1 MTNTSS
7 YRSQLAGQLRDAAAP
22 VRTLLSDLSPADVP
36 LPYAV
41 DILDAFIELE
51 RLAASGRV
59 LIAARATESEEW
71 RRAGCPSPAAW
82 LALRQGTDTGRA
94 RADLE
99 TSEQLG
105 GLAGTADAVRNG
117 ELSPQQAG
125 AVAAGASANPA
136 AEDDL
141 LETAK
146 SDSLRHT
153 KEEAARRKAE
163 VEGEES
169 KVERERKVR
178 AGRKAY
184 WWSKG
189 GRWCF
194 YAEGP
199 LAEGAELQQAL
210 ENRIGEIHR
219 ERRNGQ
225 REGREQYAYDALV
238 DLVCGR
244 APTAGDGDGT
254 DDSAAP
260 GGQGVGGRR
269 RRTRESVR
277 RLMLVRVDL
286 AALINGTVGD
296 GEVCEIPGIGSVSV
310 EQARTMFGDSILRLV
325 TTNGTAVIDVVNP
338 ARKPTEAQR
347 IAKLWTD
354 PKCCVA
360 GCNRTVDLEYEHR
373 EDYARTQHT
382 VLVESEHMCTFHHQ
396 LKTLENW
403 QLVAGTGRRA
413 FVDPT
418 DPRHPHHARGNTTD
432 PPHSPTRPAP
442 PPTASPPPTT
452 ASTTKS
458 PTPTPTSTPAPPDL
472 RARHAAA
479 RRAARTPAQ
488 PTQHTTPG
496 RLFETG

>member
-1 MTNTSS
+1 MP
-7 YRSQLAGQLRDAAAP
+7 L
-22 VRTLLSDLSPADVP
+22 RTLLSDLSPADVP

-51 RLAASGRV
+51 RLAASGKV
-59 LIAARATESEEW
+59 LIAARAAESEAW
-71 RRAGCPSPAAW
+71 RRAGSPSAAAW

-99 TSEQLG
+99 TSQQLG

-163 VEGEES
+163 VEGEDS

-189 GRWCF
+189 GRWCM

-244 APTAGDGDGT
+244 TPTTSDATPAPDR
-254 DDSAAP
+254 P
-260 GGQGVGGRR
+260 RR
-269 RRTRESVR
+269 REPVR

-286 AALINGTVGD
+286 AALINGAVGD
-296 GEVCEIPGIGSVSV
+296 GEVCEIPGIGPISV
-310 EQARTMFGDSILRLV
+310 EQARSMFGDSILRLI
-325 TTNGTAVIDVVNP
+325 TTDGTAVVDVVNP

-354 PKCCVA
+354 PKCCVV

-403 QLVAGTGRRA
+403 QLVDGTGRRP

-418 DPRHPHHARGNTTD
+418 DPRHPHHTPDPPDPPARG
-432 PPHSPTRPAP
+432 
-442 PPTASPPPTT
+442 
-452 ASTTKS
+452 
-458 PTPTPTSTPAPPDL
+458 TPSTPATPDL

-479 RRAARTPAQ
+479 RRAARTPTQ
-488 PTQHTTPG
+488 PTTPG

>member
-1 MTNTSS
+1 M
-7 YRSQLAGQLRDAAAP
+7 
-22 VRTLLSDLSPADVP
+22 RTLLSDLSPADVP

-51 RLAASGRV
+51 RLAASGKV
-59 LIAARATESEEW
+59 LIAARAAESEAW
-71 RRAGCPSPAAW
+71 RRAGSPSAAAW

-99 TSEQLG
+99 TSQQLG

-125 AVAAGASANPA
+125 AVAAGASVNPA

-153 KEEAARRKAE
+153 KEEAARRRAE

-189 GRWCF
+189 GRWCM

-244 APTAGDGDGT
+244 TPTTSDSDGDSDGDGDSTDTDKADGARNGGRGT
-254 DDSAAP
+254 
-260 GGQGVGGRR
+260 GGRR

-286 AALINGTVGD
+286 AALINGAVGD
-296 GEVCEIPGIGSVSV
+296 GEVCEIPGIGPISV
-310 EQARTMFGDSILRLV
+310 EQARTMFGDSILRLI
-325 TTNGTAVIDVVNP
+325 TTNGTAVVDVVNP

-354 PKCCVA
+354 PKCCVV

-403 QLVAGTGRRA
+403 QLVDGTGRRP

-418 DPRHPHHARGNTTD
+418 DPRHPHHTPDPPDPPARG
-432 PPHSPTRPAP
+432 
-442 PPTASPPPTT
+442 
-452 ASTTKS
+452 
-458 PTPTPTSTPAPPDL
+458 TPSTPATPDL

-479 RRAARTPAQ
+479 RRAARTPTQ
-488 PTQHTTPG
+488 PTTPG

>member
-7 YRSQLAGQLRDAAAP
+7 YQSQFAGQLRDAAAP
-22 VRTLLSDLSPADVP
+22 VRTLLGDLSPADVP

-59 LIAARATESEEW
+59 LIAARAAESEAW
-71 RRAGCPSPAAW
+71 RRAGCPSAAAW

-105 GLAGTADAVRNG
+105 GLPDTADAVRNG

-125 AVAAGASANPA
+125 AVAGGASANPA
-136 AEDDL
+136 AENDL

-153 KEEAARRKAE
+153 KEEAARRRAE
-163 VEGEES
+163 VEAEES

-184 WWSKG
+184 WWTKG
-189 GRWCF
+189 GRWCL

-199 LAEGAELQQAL
+199 LAEGAALQQAL

-219 ERRNGQ
+219 DRRNGQ
-225 REGREQYAYDALV
+225 REGREQYAYDALI
-238 DLVCGR
+238 DLTSR
-244 APTAGDGDGT
+244 PATEPHT
-254 DDSAAP
+254 P
-260 GGQGVGGRR
+260 RR
-269 RRTRESVR
+269 EPVR

-296 GEVCEIPGIGSVSV
+296 GEMCELPGIGPISV

-403 QLVAGTGRRA
+403 QLVEGTGRRP

-418 DPRHPHHARGNTTD
+418 DPRHPDHTGGNTPGNTTD
-432 PPHSPTRPAP
+432 PPEAPKRAAP
-442 PPTASPPPTT
+442 PPTASPPTAASPSPPTT
-452 ASTTKS
+452 AR
-458 PTPTPTSTPAPPDL
+458 TPAPPDL

-479 RRAARTPAQ
+479 RRAARTP
-488 PTQHTTPG
+488 TQHTRPG

>member
-7 YRSQLAGQLRDAAAP
+7 YRSQLASQLRDAAAP
-22 VRTLLSDLSPADVP
+22 VRTLLGDLSPADVP

-59 LIAARATESEEW
+59 LIAARAAESEAW
-71 RRAGCPSPAAW
+71 RRAGCPSAAAW

-94 RADLE
+94 RADLA

-105 GLAGTADAVRNG
+105 ALPDTADAVRNG

-136 AEDDL
+136 AENDL

-153 KEEAARRKAE
+153 KEEAARRRAE
-163 VEGEES
+163 VEAEES

-184 WWSKG
+184 WWTKD
-189 GRWCF
+189 GRWCL

-199 LAEGAELQQAL
+199 LTEGAALQQAL

-219 ERRNGQ
+219 DRRNGQ
-225 REGREQYAYDALV
+225 REGREQYAYDALI
-238 DLVCGR
+238 DLTR
-244 APTAGDGDGT
+244 GT
-254 DDSAAP
+254 TSDSTDTGGAASTRNGGP
-260 GGQGVGGRR
+260 GAGGRR
-269 RRTRESVR
+269 QRRESVR

-310 EQARTMFGDSILRLV
+310 EQARSMFGDSILRLV

-403 QLVAGTGRRA
+403 QLVAGTGRRP

-418 DPRHPHHARGNTTD
+418 DPRHPHHTPGNTTD
-432 PPHSPTRPAP
+432 PPDPPTRAAPPP
-442 PPTASPPPTT
+442 PPTASPP
-452 ASTTKS
+452 TTKPRTPT
-458 PTPTPTSTPAPPDL
+458 PTPTPTSTPATPDL

-479 RRAARTPAQ
+479 RRAARS
-488 PTQHTTPG
+488 PG
-496 RLFETG
+496 HAGLW

>member
-7 YRSQLAGQLRDAAAP
+7 YRSQFAGQLRVAAAP
-22 VRTLLSDLSPADVP
+22 VRTLLGDLSPADVP
-36 LPYAV
+36 LPFAV

-59 LIAARATESEEW
+59 LIAARAAEADAW
-71 RRAGCPSPAAW
+71 RRDGCPSAAAW

-94 RADLE
+94 RADLA

-105 GLAGTADAVRNG
+105 ALPDTADAVRNG

-136 AEDDL
+136 AENDL

-153 KEEAARRKAE
+153 KEEAARRRAE
-163 VEGEES
+163 VEAEES

-189 GRWCF
+189 GRWCL

-199 LAEGAELQQAL
+199 LAEGAALEQAL

-219 ERRNGQ
+219 DRRHGQ
-225 REGREQYAYDALV
+225 REGREQYAYDALI
-238 DLVCGR
+238 DLTTG
-244 APTAGDGDGT
+244 ANGSTEPGDTSDADTDAGGT
-254 DDSAAP
+254 DDSVRRS
-260 GGQGVGGRR
+260 GQGGSSGRGSR
-269 RRTRESVR
+269 RRESVR

-286 AALINGTVGD
+286 AALVNGAVGD
-296 GEVCEIPGIGSVSV
+296 GDVCEIPGIGPVSV

-413 FVDPT
+413 FVDPD
-418 DPRHPHHARGNTTD
+418 DPRHPHHTPD
-432 PPHSPTRPAP
+432 PPESPTRAP
-442 PPTASPPPTT
+442 EPPGRPRAAPASPE
-452 ASTTKS
+452 
-458 PTPTPTSTPAPPDL
+458 L
-472 RARHAAA
+472 RARYDAAHRAA
-479 RRAARTPAQ
+479 RRA
-488 PTQHTTPG
+488 
-496 RLFETG
+496 E

>member
-51 RLAASGRV
+51 RLAASGKV
-59 LIAARATESEEW
+59 LIAARAAESEAW
-71 RRAGCPSPAAW
+71 RRAGSPSAAAW

-99 TSEQLG
+99 TSQQLG
-105 GLAGTADAVRNG
+105 GLTGTADAVRNG

-125 AVAAGASANPA
+125 AVAAGASVNPA

-153 KEEAARRKAE
+153 KEEAARRRAE

-178 AGRKAY
+178 AGRKTY

-189 GRWCF
+189 GRWCM

-219 ERRNGQ
+219 DRRNGQ

-244 APTAGDGDGT
+244 TPTTSDAVVADR
-254 DDSAAP
+254 P
-260 GGQGVGGRR
+260 
-269 RRTRESVR
+269 RTRESVR

-286 AALINGTVGD
+286 AALVNGAVGD
-296 GEVCEIPGIGSVSV
+296 GDVCEIPGIGPVSV

-413 FVDPT
+413 FVDPD
-418 DPRHPHHARGNTTD
+418 DPRHPHHTPD
-432 PPHSPTRPAP
+432 PPESPTRAP
-442 PPTASPPPTT
+442 EPPGRPRAAPASPE
-452 ASTTKS
+452 
-458 PTPTPTSTPAPPDL
+458 L
-472 RARHAAA
+472 RARYDAAHRAA
-479 RRAARTPAQ
+479 RRA
-488 PTQHTTPG
+488 
-496 RLFETG
+496 E

>member
-7 YRSQLAGQLRDAAAP
+7 YQSQLAGQLRVAAAP
-22 VRTLLSDLSPADVP
+22 VRTLLGDLSPADVP

-59 LIAARATESEEW
+59 LIAARAAEADAW
-71 RRAGCPSPAAW
+71 RRDGCPSAAAW

-94 RADLE
+94 RADLA

-105 GLAGTADAVRNG
+105 ALPDTADAVRNG

-125 AVAAGASANPA
+125 AVADGASANPA
-136 AEDDL
+136 AENDL

-153 KEEAARRKAE
+153 KEEAARRRAE
-163 VEGEES
+163 VEAEES

-184 WWSKG
+184 WWTKD
-189 GRWCF
+189 GRWCL

-199 LAEGAELQQAL
+199 LTEGAALQQAL

-219 ERRNGQ
+219 NRRHGQ
-225 REGREQYAYDALV
+225 REGREQYAYDALI
-238 DLVCGR
+238 DLTCG
-244 APTAGDGDGT
+244 TAAEPHT
-254 DDSAAP
+254 P
-260 GGQGVGGRR
+260 R
-269 RRTRESVR
+269 RESVR

-286 AALINGTVGD
+286 AAFINGTVGD
-296 GEVCEIPGIGSVSV
+296 GEVCELPGIGPVSV

-403 QLVAGTGRRA
+403 QLVEGTGRRA
-413 FVDPT
+413 FVDPD
-418 DPRHPHHARGNTTD
+418 DPRHPHHTGGNTTD
-432 PPHSPTRPAP
+432 PPAQG
-442 PPTASPPPTT
+442 
-452 ASTTKS
+452 
-458 PTPTPTSTPAPPDL
+458 TPATPVTPDL
-472 RARHAAA
+472 RARYNAAHRAAA
-479 RRAARTPAQ
+479 RC
-488 PTQHTTPG
+488 PTAG
-496 RLFETG
+496 RPS

>member
-1 MTNTSS
+1 
-7 YRSQLAGQLRDAAAP
+7 LG
-22 VRTLLSDLSPADVP
+22 DLSPADVP

-59 LIAARATESEEW
+59 LIAARAAEADAW
-71 RRAGCPSPAAW
+71 RRDGCPSAAAW

-94 RADLE
+94 RADLA

-105 GLAGTADAVRNG
+105 ALPDTADAVRNG

-125 AVAAGASANPA
+125 AVADGASANPA
-136 AEDDL
+136 AENDL

-153 KEEAARRKAE
+153 KEEAARRRAE
-163 VEGEES
+163 VEAEES

-184 WWSKG
+184 WWTKD
-189 GRWCF
+189 GRWCL

-219 ERRNGQ
+219 DRRNGE
-225 REGREQYAYDALV
+225 REGREQYAYDALI
-238 DLVCGR
+238 DLTRG
-244 APTAGDGDGT
+244 TTSDSTDTDG
-254 DDSAAP
+254 AASTSNGGP
-260 GGQGVGGRR
+260 GSGGRR
-269 RRTRESVR
+269 QRRESVR

-286 AALINGTVGD
+286 AALINGAVGE
-296 GEVCEIPGIGSVSV
+296 GEVCEIPGIGPISV

-403 QLVAGTGRRA
+403 QLVEGTGRRP

-418 DPRHPHHARGNTTD
+418 DPRHPDHNRGNTPGNTTD
-432 PPHSPTRPAP
+432 PPEAPTRAAP
-442 PPTASPPPTT
+442 PPTASPPTAASPSPPTT
-452 ASTTKS
+452 AR
-458 PTPTPTSTPAPPDL
+458 TPAPPDL
-472 RARHAAA
+472 RARYNAAHRAAA
-479 RRAARTPAQ
+479 RC
-488 PTQHTTPG
+488 PTAG
-496 RLFETG
+496 RPS

>member
-51 RLAASGRV
+51 RLAASGKV
-59 LIAARATESEEW
+59 LIAARAAESEAW
-71 RRAGCPSPAAW
+71 RRAGSPSAAAW

-99 TSEQLG
+99 TSQQLG
-105 GLAGTADAVRNG
+105 GLTGTADAVRNG

-125 AVAAGASANPA
+125 AVAAGASVNPA

-153 KEEAARRKAE
+153 KEEAARRRAE

-178 AGRKAY
+178 AGRKTY

-189 GRWCF
+189 GRWCM

-219 ERRNGQ
+219 DRRNGQ

-244 APTAGDGDGT
+244 TPTTSDAVVADR
-254 DDSAAP
+254 P
-260 GGQGVGGRR
+260 
-269 RRTRESVR
+269 RTRESVR

-296 GEVCEIPGIGSVSV
+296 GEVCEIPGIGPISV

-354 PKCCVA
+354 PKCCVV

-403 QLVAGTGRRA
+403 QLVEGTGRRP
-413 FVDPT
+413 FVDPA
-418 DPRHPHHARGNTTD
+418 DPRHPHHIPDLTTGSTTD
-432 PPHSPTRPAP
+432 PPEAPTRAP
-442 PPTASPPPTT
+442 EPPEPPGRPRAAPASPE
-452 ASTTKS
+452 
-458 PTPTPTSTPAPPDL
+458 L
-472 RARHAAA
+472 RARYDAAHRAA
-479 RRAARTPAQ
+479 RRA
-488 PTQHTTPG
+488 
-496 RLFETG
+496 E

>member
-1 MTNTSS
+1 VP
-7 YRSQLAGQLRDAAAP
+7 L
-22 VRTLLSDLSPADVP
+22 RTLLSDLSPADVP

-51 RLAASGRV
+51 RLAASGKV
-59 LIAARATESEEW
+59 LIAARAAESEAW
-71 RRAGCPSPAAW
+71 RRAGSPSAAAW

-99 TSEQLG
+99 TSQQLG
-105 GLAGTADAVRNG
+105 ALTGTADAVRNG

-125 AVAAGASANPA
+125 AVAAGASVNPA

-153 KEEAARRKAE
+153 KEEAARRRAE

-178 AGRKAY
+178 AGRKAC

-189 GRWCF
+189 GRWCM

-244 APTAGDGDGT
+244 TPTTGDATSAPDR
-254 DDSAAP
+254 P
-260 GGQGVGGRR
+260 RR
-269 RRTRESVR
+269 REPVR

-286 AALINGTVGD
+286 AALINGAVGD
-296 GEVCEIPGIGSVSV
+296 GEVCEIPGIGPISV

-413 FVDPT
+413 FVDPA
-418 DPRHPHHARGNTTD
+418 DPRHPHHTGGNTTD
-432 PPHSPTRPAP
+432 PPDPPTRAAP
-442 PPTASPPPTT
+442 PPPAASPPPTT
-452 ASTTKS
+452 KPRTPT
-458 PTPTPTSTPAPPDL
+458 PTPTPTSTPATPDL

-479 RRAARTPAQ
+479 RRAARS
-488 PTQHTTPG
+488 PG
-496 RLFETG
+496 QAGLW

>member
-59 LIAARATESEEW
+59 LIAARAAESEAW
-71 RRAGCPSPAAW
+71 RRAGSPSPAAW

-99 TSEQLG
+99 TSQQLG

-125 AVAAGASANPA
+125 AVAAGASVNPA

-153 KEEAARRKAE
+153 KEEAARRRAE

-169 KVERERKVR
+169 KVERERKAR

-189 GRWCF
+189 GRWCM

-219 ERRNGQ
+219 DRRNGQ

-244 APTAGDGDGT
+244 TPTTGDSEGKGDGT
-254 DDSAAP
+254 DDSAAR
-260 GGQGVGGRR
+260 GASSGSGGRR
-269 RRTRESVR
+269 SRRRESVR

-286 AALINGTVGD
+286 AALINGAVGD
-296 GEVCEIPGIGSVSV
+296 GEVCEIPGIGPISV

-403 QLVAGTGRRA
+403 QLVEGTGRRP

-418 DPRHPHHARGNTTD
+418 DPRHPDHTRGNTTD
-432 PPHSPTRPAP
+432 PPDPPDPPAR
-442 PPTASPPPTT
+442 
-452 ASTTKS
+452 
-458 PTPTPTSTPAPPDL
+458 STPGTPVTPDL
-472 RARHAAA
+472 RARYLAARTAAA
-479 RRAARTPAQ
+479 RC
-488 PTQHTTPG
+488 PTAG
-496 RLFETG
+496 RPS